1 MRIMLVVYPMRYI
14 LVTRNRGIR
23 ILRNELNT
31 HNIPGMFISRGIP
44 HERAGKAPSCRY
56 NALVLS
62 VPIQELL
69 GRIGN
74 LRGKSEDAS
83 NGEEKPELIGIVT
96 RAATFYEKVRYLVDY
111 REEHTIRRSA
121 IERIIRRKVTIEH
134 GTPTAESL
142 LKELEHSQYTLEEAM
157 NDETVRQIDHILTTF
172 LTLRSEAKVS
182 PAGAKMLLSFAA
194 SEIDLAISPRRASI
208 DAAVVDA
215 FYKTMRQHIS
225 APSFSTQEIDVQL
238 YAACRRALVGSDNEM
253 LAHALW
259 LMYVPGWET
268 RTPESLSDLLPRV
281 PGITNAIA
289 RDLKNPLQW
298 QLVRKLKNESIYFYV
313 VRELISQHGEGARLI
328 LGNEKRL
335 EEFTTQF
342 LDKKYEKENL
352 RIQSSGVRAVFYLFL
367 TKVAVALAI
376 EVPYELWYLHKLD
389 YFPLAANALFHPL
402 LLFVGTRGVG
412 KLDEKNTEAII
423 ASLKGIVIE
432 NKVRAVTVRGD
443 RIAIDYLFG
452 AIYLL
457 LFWGVFSALVG
468 LLSSLGFNAVGITLF
483 VFFLALASY
492 FTFRIR
498 YNAQR
503 WKVVHSERTISLIM
517 SVLAL
522 PVIRAGRWLS
532 RTFST
537 LNVFVLILDFVIETP
552 FKLLLNFT
560 NQFLIYLR
568 EKAEEI
574 Y

>member
-1 MRIMLVVYPMRYI
+1 M
-14 LVTRNRGIR
+14 
-23 ILRNELNT
+23 
-31 HNIPGMFISRGIP
+31 
-44 HERAGKAPSCRY
+44 
-56 NALVLS
+56 LS

-69 GRIGN
+69 GQLGN

-83 NGEEKPELIGIVT
+83 SSEEKPEFIGIVT

-121 IERIIRRKVTIEH
+121 IERIIRRKVAIEH
-134 GTPTAESL
+134 VTPTAESL
-142 LKELEHSQYTLEEAM
+142 LKELEHSQYALEETTTE
-157 NDETVRQIDHILTTF
+157 ETVRRIDRILAAF
-172 LTLRSEAKVS
+172 LTLRNEAKVS

-194 SEIDLAISPRRASI
+194 SEIDLTISPRRASL

-215 FYKTMRQHIS
+215 FYKTMRPHIS
-225 APSFSTQEIDVQL
+225 APGFSAQEIDIQL

-259 LMYVPGWET
+259 LMYVPEWDTEAAP
-268 RTPESLSDLLPRV
+268 RSLAARV
-281 PGITNAIA
+281 PSITDAIA
-289 RDLKNPLQW
+289 RDLQNPLQW

-313 VRELISQHGEGARLI
+313 IRELLSQHGEGARLI
-328 LGNEKRL
+328 LENEKRL

-342 LDKKYEKENL
+342 LDKKYEKENQ

-367 TKVAVALAI
+367 TKMAVALAI
-376 EVPYELWYLHKLD
+376 EVPYELWYLQKLD

-423 ASLKGIVIE
+423 AGLKGIVIE
-432 NKVRAVTVRGD
+432 NKVRAVAVRGE

-468 LLSSLGFNAVGITLF
+468 LLSSLGFNWVGITLF
-483 VFFLALASY
+483 MFFLALASY

-537 LNVFVLILDFVIETP
+537 LNIFVLILDFVIETP